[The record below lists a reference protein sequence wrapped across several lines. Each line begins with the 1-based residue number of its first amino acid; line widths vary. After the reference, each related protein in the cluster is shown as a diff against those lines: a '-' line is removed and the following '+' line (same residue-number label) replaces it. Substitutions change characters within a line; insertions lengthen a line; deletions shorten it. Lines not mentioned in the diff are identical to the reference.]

1 MAFGH
6 SASRELSQASSPA
19 TPAAVLSIRE
29 VDAHCSSCVV
39 RKLCLPAG
47 LSPEAMHQLEG
58 VVSHRV
64 RVKKR
69 DSLYRAGEQFA
80 ALYAVRLGTLKT
92 VVLTEDGREQI
103 TGYHMAGDI
112 IGLDGLGG
120 DHYASGAV
128 ALEDSE
134 ACVLPFNR
142 LDELAHDLPV
152 LRHNLFR
159 SIAHDIGRD
168 QNMLLL
174 LGSRCAEERVS
185 LFLLELAEAFRA
197 RGYSSSEF
205 VLRMTREEIASY
217 LGLKLETVSR
227 VFSHLQ
233 EEGLIQIQGRA
244 VKLLDAV
251 ALKQRVGQHG

>member
-1 MAFGH
+1 
-6 SASRELSQASSPA
+6 
-19 TPAAVLSIRE
+19 
-29 VDAHCSSCVV
+29 
-39 RKLCLPAG
+39 
-47 LSPEAMHQLEG
+47 LSPEATRE
-58 VVSHRV
+58 VESIVSHRV

-80 ALYAVRLGTLKT
+80 ALYAIRLGTLKT

-103 TGYHMAGDI
+103 TGYHMAGNV
-112 IGLDGLGG
+112 IGVDGLGN
-120 DHYASGAV
+120 DRYACEAI

-134 ACVLPFNR
+134 ACVVPFNR
-142 LDELAHDLPV
+142 LDELAHDMPL
-152 LRHNLFR
+152 LRRNLFR

-174 LGSRCAEERVS
+174 LGSRSAEERVAV
-185 LFLLELAEAFRA
+185 FLLDLADAFRT
-197 RGYSSSEF
+197 RGYSPSEF

-227 VFSHLQ
+227 LFSHLQ

-244 VKLLDAV
+244 VKLLDLP
-251 ALKQRVGQHG
+251 ALRHRIDRRP

>member
-1 MAFGH
+1 M
-6 SASRELSQASSPA
+6 RL
-19 TPAAVLSIRE
+19 LDSII
-29 VDAHCSSCVV
+29 
-39 RKLCLPAG
+39 
-47 LSPEAMHQLEG
+47 
-58 VVSHRV
+58 SHRV

-69 DSLYRAGEQFA
+69 DTLYRAGEQFA
-80 ALYAVRLGTLKT
+80 ALYAIRLGTLKT

-120 DHYASGAV
+120 DHYASEAV

-134 ACVLPFNR
+134 VCVLPFNR
-142 LDELAHDLPV
+142 LDELAHDTPL
-152 LRHNLFR
+152 LRRNLFR
-159 SIAHDIGRD
+159 SIAQDIGRD

-174 LGSRCAEERVS
+174 LGSRSAEERVS
-185 LFLLELAEAFRA
+185 LFLLELADAFRA

-227 VFSHLQ
+227 LFSHLQ

-244 VKLLDAV
+244 VKLLDV
-251 ALKQRVGQHG
+251 PALRHRVDRAL